1 MSWITIVWSMNAAAC
16 LTLAGIY
23 LLVWSRQR
31 DDWAYLVLSCNAVAG
46 AALTAFELGLLQAQ
60 TSEEYGVI
68 IRWAQLPVWSLVVT
82 LVVFVRLYLRAGR
95 LWLAWSVCGA
105 RTLALILNFIFTP
118 NLSYRQITSLRQV
131 SWWGGETVSVP
142 VGVTNPW
149 ILVAQ
154 LSLLLLV
161 IFFIDATITAWRR
174 GDRQRALVVGGALIF
189 FSLIAIGQVV
199 LVVWGIIQVPFLAC
213 FSYLGLIAAMG
224 YQMSS
229 EMLRRAQLA
238 RQLETSEADLR
249 ETQQRMELAANA
261 ADLGMWMWDIPRDE
275 IWITDKGRALF
286 GFGASEKLDLD
297 RFKNV
302 LHPEDRERVL
312 EAVENTL
319 RTGADYEAEYRIM
332 LPQGQLRWIAGRGQ
346 VEFDRDGQPVRMRG
360 AALDITKRK
369 QAEEQFR
376 LVVEAAPS
384 AMIMV
389 NTEGSITL
397 VNTQTEAIFGYTRQE
412 LIGRHI
418 ETLVPER
425 FRSHYMGYRQGY
437 FADARARPMGAE
449 RELFGL
455 RKDGSE
461 FPVEISLNPIHTAEG
476 LLVLASIIDISE
488 RKQAELEAAR
498 QRNEMAHLSR
508 VTTMGE
514 LSGSLAHE
522 LNRPL
527 GAILSNAQA
536 AQRMLANGGIDVAEF
551 REILNDIVSE
561 NKHAAEV
568 IRRLRL
574 WLQKGEVQQHSL
586 RINKVVRDVLKLIRT
601 DLISQNVIVN
611 IQLARNLPAVIG
623 DSVQLQQVLV
633 NLVVNSCDAMAGC
646 SAQERRLLIRTK
658 LDRSGRAVIVSVTD
672 MGGGVPEE
680 KLEQIF
686 EPFFTTKEKGMGL
699 GLSVCRSIITAHH
712 GKLWATNNADGGAT
726 FNFTVPVDVPEKEVM
741 IADRRSLITNH

>member
-1 MSWITIVWSMNAAAC
+1 MNWITIVWSMNAAAC

-23 LLVWSRQR
+23 LLVWSKQR
-31 DDWAYLVLSCNAVAG
+31 DDLAYLVLSCNAVAG
-46 AALTAFELGLLQAQ
+46 AALTAFELALLQAQ
-60 TSEEYGVI
+60 TSEEYGVTL
-68 IRWAQLPVWSLVVT
+68 RWVQLPVWSLVVT

-105 RTLALILNFIFTP
+105 RTLALILNFIFIP
-118 NLSYRQITSLRQV
+118 NLSYREITSLRQV
-131 SWWGGETVSVP
+131 SWWGGETVPVP

-161 IFFIDATITAWRR
+161 IFLIDAAITAWRR
-174 GDRQRALVVGGALIF
+174 GNRQRALVVGGALIF
-189 FSLIAIGQVV
+189 FSTIAIGQVV

-224 YQMSS
+224 YEMSID
-229 EMLRRAQLA
+229 MLHRKKLS
-238 RQLETSEADLR
+238 RQLQASEADLYEAR
-249 ETQQRMELAANA
+249 ERMELAANA
-261 ADLGMWMWDIPRDE
+261 ADLGMWTWDIPRDD

-302 LHPEDRERVL
+302 LHPEDRQRVL
-312 EAVENTL
+312 EAIENTL

-346 VEFDRDGQPVRMRG
+346 VESDRDGQPVRLRG
-360 AALDITKRK
+360 AAFDITNRK

-425 FRSHYMGYRQGY
+425 FRSHHMEYRHGY
-437 FADARARPMGAE
+437 FGDARARPMGAE

-455 RKDGSE
+455 RKDGTE
-461 FPVEISLNPIHTAEG
+461 VPIEIALNPIHTAEG

-498 QRNEMAHLSR
+498 QRSEMAHLSR
-508 VTTMGE
+508 VTTLGE

-522 LNRPL
+522 LNLPL

-601 DLISQNVIVN
+601 DLISQNVSVDTE
-611 IQLARNLPAVIG
+611 LARNLPIVTG
-623 DSVQLQQVLV
+623 DPVQLQQVLV
-633 NLVVNSCDAMAGC
+633 NLVVNACDAMADCDTG
-646 SAQERRLLIRTK
+646 ERRVRIRTGFENG
-658 LDRSGRAVIVSVTD
+658 DGAVIVSVTD
-672 MGGGVPEE
+672 RGGGIQE
-680 KLEQIF
+680 KEVEQMF
-686 EPFFTTKEKGMGL
+686 EPFFTTKAKGMGL
-699 GLSVCRSIITAHH
+699 GLSVCRTIITAHR
-712 GKLWATNNADGGAT
+712 GKLWATNNPDRGAT
-726 FNFTVPVDVPEKEVM
+726 FHFTLPKDASAKPRT
-741 IADRRSLITNH
+741 DN